1 MCSHGREGKE
11 PCARQ
16 RQQRERSP
24 VVGEP
29 ESWPVGLECR
39 DGGHGGSCT
48 REAGGLDSPGCCKP
62 CRIGVF
68 CPKLVGSH
76 QQVIFEADWCQKC
89 PLWARPL
96 GVLAVQR

>member
-1 MCSHGREGKE
+1 MRGMVGAAPE
-11 PCARQ
+11 RQ
-16 RQQRERSP
+16 GDWTPRG
-24 VVGEP
+24 VVSLVVLGF
-29 ESWPVGLECR
+29 
-39 DGGHGGSCT
+39 
-48 REAGGLDSPGCCKP
+48 
-62 CRIGVF
+62 F